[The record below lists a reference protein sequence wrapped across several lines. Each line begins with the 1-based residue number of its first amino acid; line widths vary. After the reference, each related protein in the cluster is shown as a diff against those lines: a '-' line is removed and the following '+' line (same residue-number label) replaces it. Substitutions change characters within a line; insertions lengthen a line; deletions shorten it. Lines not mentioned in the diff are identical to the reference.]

1 MRTAL
6 SGLDFSSIRIPQNT
20 GNQQITVGAE
30 DDPAVIREQFL
41 KNPDQLALLKQNNPV
56 LADALLS
63 GNLGKEKLKYI
74 YNYVTVITQLQ
85 CDCVLSTVQMNFSKV
100 CVCGFIDNCP

>member
-1 MRTAL
+1 M
-6 SGLDFSSIRIPQNT
+6 PQST

-30 DDPAVIREQFL
+30 DDPAVIRDMFL

-63 GNLGKEKLKYI
+63 GNLGEQKNNAYKR
-74 YNYVTVITQLQ
+74 NVRRATSVNVISCVESRDNRVRPISPMIVIGQLAHA
-85 CDCVLSTVQMNFSKV
+85 
-100 CVCGFIDNCP
+100 